1 MQSQGMINPHTLWLN
16 SVHFSRTDELFSF
29 LLPNLAQVTKY
40 FYFIHCFSVSVPPL
54 TTLNSPQA
62 AAGEAAVQIHVHVS
76 PAGVHGRRVAQ
87 DGSEGGGSDP
97 LDPPLQHL
105 PHHVHPRPLVPV
117 RAAADG
123 HTGQR
128 RARDALHLEESR
140 RERRLDF
147 SGLGVDATVEKVL

>member
-1 MQSQGMINPHTLWLN
+1 MINPHTLRLN
-16 SVHFSRTDELFSF
+16 SVQFSRTDSLASCSAFCCQTSHKILLF
-29 LLPNLAQVTKY
+29 
-40 FYFIHCFSVSVPPL
+40 HSVPPL
-54 TTLNSPQA
+54 TTMNSPQA

-76 PAGVHGRRVAQ
+76 PAGVHGRRVGQ

-105 PHHVHPRPLVPV
+105 PHHVHPRPLVPM
-117 RAAADG
+117 RAATDG

-140 RERRLDF
+140 EGETTRLQRT
-147 SGLGVDATVEKVL
+147 GCGRNC